1 MGKWNF
7 FDGISAIISFLMCGY
22 MQYSI
27 VKKRRNRSTIFR
39 IFMILFEFLLLLC
52 CLFPVRMLLM
62 ELVCIRVGEGK
73 SGLKMVLIDLI
84 VPFLFL
90 YLSVVF
96 KGIFLDG
103 KNKMKKRE
111 LLFMGSVLSVTGAFI
126 CIFVKMRLTAKEM
139 EQAGSLFL
147 LSFFYLVI
155 ANFFVWFLICNQNRL
170 ILLQKENELLFQEIE
185 FCRKYQKKVQSSD
198 REIIRVKQ
206 EIGEMF
212 QKLYCLIKK
221 EEISLAMKLIREKKE
236 ILEEVSSFVNTR
248 NIVANAAINGCFS
261 RAARHHIKIISML
274 PEDFYG
280 IDDYDLSSLLTNM
293 LDNAIEGCLQIPQD
307 KGRILFLEIT
317 KREQIYIFRVENTMA
332 GQGKKRNPSLSTTK
346 KEKSSHGYGTGIIRE
361 IAGKYHGNA
370 EFYVRE
376 NVFCCRVVLY
386 GKSIV

>member
-27 VKKRRNRSTIFR
+27 VKKGRNRSAIFQ
-39 IFMILFEFLLLLC
+39 IFMSLFEFLLMLC

-62 ELVCIRVGEGK
+62 ELVCIRVGEEK
-73 SGLKMVLIDLI
+73 SGLRMVLIDMI

-96 KGIFLDG
+96 MGIFLDG

-111 LLFMGSVLSVTGAFI
+111 LLLMGSVLSVTGAFI
-126 CIFVKMRLTAKEM
+126 CIFVKMGLTAKEM

-147 LSFFYLVI
+147 LCFFYLVI
-155 ANFFVWFLICNQNRL
+155 ANFFVWFLICDQKRL

-185 FCRKYQKKVQSSD
+185 FFRKYQKKVQSSD
-198 REIIRVKQ
+198 REIIQVKQ
-206 EIGEMF
+206 EIGGMF
-212 QKLYCLIKK
+212 QELYCLIKK
-221 EEISLAMKLIREKKE
+221 EEISLAMELIREKKE

-280 IDDYDLSSLLTNM
+280 IEDYDLSSLLTNM
-293 LDNAIEGCLQIPQD
+293 LDNAIEGCLQLPQD

-317 KREQIYIFRVENTMA
+317 NREQIYIFRVENTTA
-332 GQGKKRNPSLSTTK
+332 GQEKKRNPSLSTTK
-346 KEKSSHGYGTGIIRE
+346 KEKSAHGYGTGIIRE
-361 IAGKYHGNA
+361 IARKYHGNA

-386 GKSIV
+386 GKSVV